1 MTVAD
6 PFKVEP
12 SEEVR
17 LAVERAQKRLFRQI
31 LRQLRI
37 YSLEAKGKGYTGPE
51 QVYKLAGHRLSE
63 DITL

>member
-17 LAVERAQKRLFRQI
+17 LAVERAQKRLFRKI
-31 LRQLRI
+31 LKQLHI
-37 YSLEAKGKGYTGPE
+37 YSVEAAAKGYTGPE